1 MVEHD
6 SSPPLPVD
14 LILQLVQAVAEV
26 RDSGDL
32 LNKRVK
38 ECIRSFRT
46 KVSLKWVKK
55 CYLSVKAVLL
65 LKGLGADHLEDL
77 ALLLAGL
84 DADLHLRHRDHVVP
98 VGVEDLEVGV
108 GLSLNELSTEIQGNK
123 LAFANS

>member
-38 ECIRSFRT
+38 ECIST
-46 KVSLKWVKK
+46 KASLKWVKK

>member
-32 LNKRVK
+32 LNNRVK
-38 ECIRSFRT
+38 VRIRTQVPPKGF
-46 KVSLKWVKK
+46 KI

-65 LKGLGADHLEDL
+65 LEALGADLLEDL

-84 DADLHLRHRDHVVP
+84 DADLHLRQRDLVVP

-108 GLSLNELSTEIQGNK
+108 GLSLNELSAEIRRNK